1 MYVYPPIWGD
11 IRPDPPKRGDLL
23 YIPPNVWIWVD
34 GGIYVEL
41 WNSKTDVLEFEPESL
56 KVKYYVLL
64 IEQVCHE
71 LVNFLYSDTN
81 IFVTTGYF
89 EEINRIV

>member
-1 MYVYPPIWGD
+1 M
-11 IRPDPPKRGDLL
+11 L
-23 YIPPNVWIWVD
+23 Y
-34 GGIYVEL
+34 
-41 WNSKTDVLEFEPESL
+41 FEPESL
-56 KVKYYVLL
+56 KLKYYILL

-89 EEINRIV
+89 EEVNRIV